1 MSALAVIVHGVLA
14 GSAAVATVN
23 ATLASFYPVM
33 AAATPVNVLVLHPC
47 FVGAV
52 PEARVHVGSAK
63 SIVLLVSGK
72 LEHWNVSTKV
82 PEAPAMG
89 LKTTNNVQENAATAV
104 TVDVMLAVHSRRAG
118 SSACWCSQ
126 QS

>member
-1 MSALAVIVHGVLA
+1 MNV
-14 GSAAVATVN
+14 
-23 ATLASFYPVM
+23 
-33 AAATPVNVLVLHPC
+33 AAALLCPLAQTSAMNVRVPHPC
-47 FVGAV
+47 FVEAV
-52 PEARVHVGSAK
+52 REARVHVGSAK

-126 QS
+126 QSWVARFAA